1 MVIPAGSTVRGFVSS
16 VRTAG
21 KIDRRG
27 SLTLSFDEMRI
38 DSRSTKLRASVTQA
52 LDGKVGQDATRIGA
66 GAVVGGIIG
75 GVLGGGKGA
84 LIGVL
89 VGGGGTIAAT
99 EGADVDLPVGTILQ
113 DPARSAADVSAIDRS
128 GSSRALRGTSP

>member
-1 MVIPAGSTVRGFVSS
+1 MIPAGSTARGFVSS

-52 LDGKVGQDATRIGA
+52 LDGKVGQDAARIGA

-75 GVLGGGKGA
+75 GVLAGGKGA

-89 VGGGGTIAAT
+89 VGGGGTVAAT
-99 EGADVDLPVGTILQ
+99 DGADVDLPARNDPQ
-113 DPARSAADVSAIDRS
+113 DPAGSASDVSALEPFPVR
-128 GSSRALRGTSP
+128 PEP